1 MSLLKL
7 AKKQTQEDNQKAALI
22 DASRESD
29 AKRLEEEISAAM
41 DSVIIPPVDDFTPP
55 DYVDGNLTFSER
67 PDGSQPVFDRY
78 TPPLEKTQEQQDAE
92 AILKSLPETMR
103 PDNYRKIQVNT
114 KSTVIDQIDAL
125 EKIYAVVG
133 EAISKRK
140 LMVK

>member
-1 MSLLKL
+1 MTFSRPS
-7 AKKQTQEDNQKAALI
+7 KKQDQIDNQKAALI

-29 AKRLEEEISAAM
+29 AKRLEEKIGASLGDAM
-41 DSVIIPPVDDFTPP
+41 DSIIMPPVDDFRPPEVITAVPLTPAK
-55 DYVDGNLTFSER
+55 TFTYK
-67 PDGSQPVFDRY
+67 PPV
-78 TPPLEKTQEQQDAE
+78 EKTQEQQDAE

-140 LMVK
+140 